1 MKKDKSGVFCRVYGD
16 SLRNKVLEY
25 MLEFGELDFAT
36 GDIARELQISR
47 PKVYQII
54 DQLESENILMRSRIV
69 SGTQLYSLN
78 NNLNLVKLLKKSFRE
93 CLKVMIES
101 SRAKNHKNESKIVS
115 KNASIIAGA

>member
-1 MKKDKSGVFCRVYGD
+1 MLKDKSGVFCRVYGN

-54 DQLESENILMRSRIV
+54 GELVSSNILIKSRIV

-78 NNLNLVKLLKKSFRE
+78 NNLNLVKLLKKSFKE
-93 CLKVMIES
+93 CLKVTVES
-101 SRAKNHKNESKIVS
+101 PRVKNHKGESKIVS
-115 KNASIIAGA
+115 KNASVGVGV